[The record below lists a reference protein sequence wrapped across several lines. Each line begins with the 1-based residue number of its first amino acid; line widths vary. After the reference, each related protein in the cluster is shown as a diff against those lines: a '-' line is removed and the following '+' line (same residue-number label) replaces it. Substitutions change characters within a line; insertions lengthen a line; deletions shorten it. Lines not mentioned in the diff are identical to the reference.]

1 MQPTCDRVV
10 VPAEACD
17 CAQHMQCDRSVSGR
31 VREMVLT
38 AVLVSVAACIG
49 AFAKSVDGRLQRLAV
64 NVPPELVYL
73 PPSQF
78 LRAVTLGYEHVL
90 ANVLWFR
97 TISYFGQHYHTDR
110 AYPWLA
116 HMCQTVSDL
125 DPSAEDV
132 YRFGGVILL
141 WEADRVD
148 EGIAL
153 LEKGARNLPDLWRL
167 HYVLGF
173 SYYFFKDDVDAASG
187 ELAVAARLPDTP
199 PAVTRLAAVI
209 YAAKHGA
216 ANAVDFLDALDHDQM
231 TPEMRSAIRERIRD
245 LTLARDLDTLEAAV
259 RSFQGREQRLPHDL
273 HELVSAGI
281 VSSLPAEPFG
291 GQYALETATG
301 RVHTTSGHTP
311 SRLASSPVRAELL
324 RKQARAQEQ
333 Q

>member
-10 VPAEACD
+10 VPAEGCD
-17 CAQHMQCDRSVSGR
+17 CARHMQCDTSVSGR
-31 VREMVLT
+31 VREMILT

-49 AFAKSVDGRLQRLAV
+49 MFAKSVDGQTEPFAV
-64 NVPPELVYL
+64 NVPSEFVYL

-78 LRAVTLGYEHVL
+78 LRAVALRYEHVL

-116 HMCQTVSDL
+116 HMCQTVTDL

-148 EGIAL
+148 DGIAL
-153 LEKGARNLPDLWRL
+153 LEKGACNLPDSWRL

-187 ELAVAARLPDTP
+187 ELAVAARLPDQG
-199 PAVTRLAAVI
+199 AVQAALACLAGT
-209 YAAKHGA
+209 AAC
-216 ANAVDFLDALDHDQM
+216 VEALLPQY
-231 TPEMRSAIRERIRD
+231 PS
-245 LTLARDLDTLEAAV
+245 L
-259 RSFQGREQRLPHDL
+259 EQR
-273 HELVSAGI
+273 
-281 VSSLPAEPFG
+281 F
-291 GQYALETATG
+291 
-301 RVHTTSGHTP
+301 
-311 SRLASSPVRAELL
+311 L
-324 RKQARAQEQ
+324 RYMSNGLQSE
-333 Q
+333 